1 MSLPAFVK
9 PVQLTR
15 AAPARRRRA
24 GAGERSIHLAAL
36 RAPLVIKLVGA
47 NLLVVGVLVTAWLI
61 ADGMS
66 RVDLIAALTAIVIL
80 VQLAL
85 VLVALRPV
93 HELETVASRVWHGDY
108 GARVERSEI
117 ADQEVLRVGSMFN
130 ILLDG
135 LSADRARMRA
145 LATQVIAVSDR
156 ERAALA
162 RELHEST
169 AQRVAA
175 LLFNLSLLAR
185 ETTDPRLAEGLHEAR
200 DATEVI
206 LEELRALSHTVHT
219 AVLDDLGLAA
229 ALRRLGRD
237 ASHGTGVDVD
247 VSAEDDMGRLPPTV
261 ESVLFRV
268 AQEATRNAI
277 RHGAPQHVRISVDKR
292 PSAVT
297 LEVHDDGA
305 GFDLAKVRQRGDAM
319 GLLSMTER
327 VALIDGLLD
336 IHTAPGC
343 GTTVSATVPLAPER
357 DAFHED

>member
-1 MSLPAFVK
+1 VG
-9 PVQLTR
+9 
-15 AAPARRRRA
+15 AA
-24 GAGERSIHLAAL
+24 ERGIHLAAL
-36 RAPLVIKLVGA
+36 RVPLVIKLVGA
-47 NLLVVGVLVTAWLI
+47 NLLVVGVLVTAWLL
-61 ADGMS
+61 ADGAS
-66 RVDLIAALTAIVIL
+66 RVDLIAVLTAIVIV

-85 VLVALRPV
+85 VLVALRPI
-93 HELETVASRVWHGDY
+93 HELEVVASRVWHGDY

-135 LSADRARMRA
+135 LSADRARMRT

-175 LLFNLSLLAR
+175 LLLNLSSLAR
-185 ETTDPRLAEGLHEAR
+185 DTADPQLARQLQDAR
-200 DATEVI
+200 DAAEVI
-206 LEELRALSHTVHT
+206 LEEIRALSHTVHT

-229 ALRRLGRD
+229 ALQRLGRD
-237 ASHGTGVDVD
+237 ASHGTGVIVD
-247 VSAEDDMGRLPPTV
+247 VSADDAMGRLPASI

-268 AQEATRNAI
+268 AQEATRNAT
-277 RHGAPQHVRISVDKR
+277 RHGAPRHVRISVR
-292 PSAVT
+292 RLPAAVA
-297 LEVHDDGA
+297 LEVHDDGS
-305 GFDLAKVRQRGDAM
+305 GFDLAQVRQRGDAM

-327 VALIDGLLD
+327 VALVDGLLD

-343 GTTVSATVPLAPER
+343 GTTVSATVPLAPAGPGLSTR